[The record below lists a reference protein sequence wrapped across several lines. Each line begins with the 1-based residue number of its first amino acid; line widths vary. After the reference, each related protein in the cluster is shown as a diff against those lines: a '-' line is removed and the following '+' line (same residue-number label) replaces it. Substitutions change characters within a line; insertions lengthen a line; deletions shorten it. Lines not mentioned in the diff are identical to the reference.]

1 MQKKKINIFFQFLK
15 QENDFIIFCLSKYN
29 FGLINKEILKK
40 GNKNFILTDSN
51 LLGVKEIERLISF
64 YIKKWKINKAS
75 LHIVEN
81 KYRSIYINKDLVSK
95 ILKIK
100 NEIFVV
106 KEDKKY
112 IFLLDDFFKRDMLLQ
127 DKKIKKDLN
136 RIIKIILNNK
146 KIL

>member
-1 MQKKKINIFFQFLK
+1 MQKTKINIFFQFLK
-15 QENDFIIFCLSKYN
+15 QKNDIIIFDLSKYN

-51 LLGVKEIERLISF
+51 LLGVKEIERLINF
-64 YIKKWKINKAS
+64 YIKKWKINKVS

-95 ILKIK
+95 ILQIK

-112 IFLLDDFFKRDMLLQ
+112 TFLFDNFFKRNMLLKS
-127 DKKIKKDLN
+127 KKIKKYLN
-136 RIIKIILNNK
+136 EIIKIILNNK
-146 KIL
+146 KI